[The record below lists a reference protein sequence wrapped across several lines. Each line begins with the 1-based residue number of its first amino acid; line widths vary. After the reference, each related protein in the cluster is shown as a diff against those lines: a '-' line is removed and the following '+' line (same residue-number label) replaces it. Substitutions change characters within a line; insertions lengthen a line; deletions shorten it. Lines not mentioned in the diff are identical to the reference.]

1 MLRKT
6 LLLVS
11 LLLTVSGLQAQDK
24 SAVFAYGRNSWSK
37 YLPKAVGG
45 YKYEV
50 ARGVYDQLIDTQANF
65 GQQIPDFVMN
75 DGTNLIAWM
84 DPHKVEIGIEEK
96 AYDICVSFGP
106 DSLNALAALLAH
118 EIIHYAEKHDWVRQ
132 FAQQNDALQTSDSLR
147 LQADQLEQETQA
159 DHLGGLLAFTAGFD
173 TGEMNA
179 RFLKRAYEAYGYK
192 DKLAGYPP
200 LSDRIAM
207 AQNTR
212 ERLRRLQ
219 GVWQTANLLSIIE
232 EYELAKTFYQFILRD
247 YKSYE
252 VFNNAGV
259 NAALAAMQLFE
270 PEEWPYA
277 MPFEMDG
284 ESRLDQL
291 KIRLPEEKSRQ
302 RKRLLAEAARHF
314 QSAGQISKGYVPAFV
329 NQACILMLQGDWE
342 EAEDLAMK
350 AQRKS
355 KRQKNAK
362 MQADAQIVLGIMS
375 AMQDRKEEAV
385 EWFEAAAEGNPD
397 LAEIN
402 LAAVKSIKKKSNL
415 PDFKVMGE
423 ERIEDLSFEDY
434 LYDLTVDDQ
443 IELGGGQFLGI
454 KRMPHSELFFQVAET
469 NEGRE
474 YVLFHR
480 TSSSYEGKS
489 FRGLT
494 LGTTLDNITKR
505 YGEPSNH
512 IQMVK
517 GSVVHYVAQ
526 RLFFELDE
534 QGRLTHW
541 VSYVKG
547 TN

>member
-1 MLRKT
+1 MLRT

-11 LLLTVSGLQAQDK
+11 ILLSVSGLQAQDK
-24 SAVFAYGRNSWSK
+24 SAVFAYGRKSWSK

-50 ARGVYDQLIDTQANF
+50 AKGVYDQLINTQANF
-65 GQQIPDFVMN
+65 GQQTPDFVMN

-84 DPHKVEIGIEEK
+84 DPHKVEIGMEEK
-96 AYDICVSFGP
+96 AYDVCVSFGA

-118 EIIHYAEKHDWVRQ
+118 EIIHYSEKHDWVRQ
-132 FAQQNDALQTSDSLR
+132 FAQQNDALPTSDSLR

-179 RFLKRAYEAYGYK
+179 SFLQRAYEAYGYA

-200 LSDRIAM
+200 LGDRIAM

-259 NAALAAMQLFE
+259 NAAHAAMQLFE
-270 PEEWPYA
+270 PGEWPYA

-284 ESRLDQL
+284 KSRLDKL
-291 KIRLPEEKSRQ
+291 KVRLPEEKSRK
-302 RKRLLAEAARHF
+302 RKRLLAEAARYF
-314 QSAGQISKGYVPAFV
+314 QSASQISKAYLPAV
-329 NQACILMLQGDWE
+329 INQVCVLMLQADWE

-350 AQRKS
+350 AQRNS
-355 KRQKNAK
+355 KRQKNVK
-362 MQADAQIVLGIMS
+362 MQADAQITLGIIA
-375 AMQDRKEEAV
+375 AMQDRKEEAA
-385 EWFEAAAEGNPD
+385 EWFAAAAAGNPG

-402 LAAVKSIKKKSNL
+402 LAVVNSIKPQSSL
-415 PDFKVMGE
+415 PDFKVLGE
-423 ERIEDLSFEDY
+423 EQIEDLSLEDF

-443 IELGGGQFLGI
+443 IDVGGGQFLGV

-469 NEGRE
+469 DEGRE

-494 LGTTLDNITKR
+494 LGATLDNITRR

-512 IQMVK
+512 IQMAG

-526 RLFFELDE
+526 RLFFEVDE

-541 VSYVKG
+541 VSYLKG
-547 TN
+547 TD